1 MLKYK
6 LLKYKPS
13 DFNKKV
19 QFGTVKSV
27 VNPNTGQ
34 KVKQFVSQIGLKY
47 APRTR
52 SMTQQYSIT
61 GTSLED
67 TILIVVRHNKAINKK
82 LIVMLPDKT
91 YYDIVGI
98 SPDDSNNVITY
109 DIVTL
114 KLNTS
119 IQ

>member
-1 MLKYK
+1 M
-6 LLKYKPS
+6 LKYKPS
-13 DFNKKV
+13 DFNKKA
-19 QFGTVKSV
+19 QFGTIKSGF
-27 VNPNTGQ
+27 NPKNGNPITH
-34 KVKQFVSQIGLKY
+34 FVPQIGLKY

-52 SMTQQYSIT
+52 TMTQQYTIA
-61 GTSLED
+61 GTTLED
-67 TILIVVRHNKAINKK
+67 TILIVIRHNKAVNKK

-91 YYDIVGI
+91 YYDIASI

-119 IQ
+119 IK